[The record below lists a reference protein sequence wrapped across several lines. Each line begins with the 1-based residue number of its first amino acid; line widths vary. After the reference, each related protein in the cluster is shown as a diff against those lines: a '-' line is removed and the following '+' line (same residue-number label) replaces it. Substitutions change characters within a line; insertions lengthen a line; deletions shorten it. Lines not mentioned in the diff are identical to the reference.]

1 MKNTPKVNEV
11 LNDDAL
17 LKRYRK
23 EILDLKK
30 QLEEVCNKYSKIYT
44 FYMPVCIY
52 SVCVCVYTYTR
63 TVVCLQWQLFGNCF
77 KPRPVKSGGV
87 GKPLKLVIV
96 AYIQGIKIE
105 NKAKRKAIDNDQCI
119 WVKVN
124 AK

>member
-1 MKNTPKVNEV
+1 MLFQFANTAKGMKNTPKVNEV

-52 SVCVCVYTYTR
+52 SVCVCVYIHAHVLLNVYSGSYLE
-63 TVVCLQWQLFGNCF
+63 TVLNLEGWGN
-77 KPRPVKSGGV
+77 P
-87 GKPLKLVIV
+87 
-96 AYIQGIKIE
+96 
-105 NKAKRKAIDNDQCI
+105 
-119 WVKVN
+119 
-124 AK
+124 

>member
-1 MKNTPKVNEV
+1 MLFQFANTAKGMKNTPKVNEV

-52 SVCVCVYTYTR
+52 SVCVSVYIYMHTYFCMF
-63 TVVCLQWQLFGNCF
+63 TVVAIWKLF
-77 KPRPVKSGGV
+77 
-87 GKPLKLVIV
+87 
-96 AYIQGIKIE
+96 
-105 NKAKRKAIDNDQCI
+105 
-119 WVKVN
+119 
-124 AK
+124 